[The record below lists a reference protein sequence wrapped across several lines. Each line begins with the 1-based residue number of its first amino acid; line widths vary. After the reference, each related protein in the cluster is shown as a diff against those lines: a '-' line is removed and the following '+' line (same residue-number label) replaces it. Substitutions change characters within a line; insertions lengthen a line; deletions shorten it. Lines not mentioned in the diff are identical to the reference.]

1 MSAAII
7 AIVAVLGTLPP
18 ASHAHHHAA
27 SGAISA
33 DATFQHI
40 HGENGMAD
48 VMIEP
53 GRVGN
58 ANATIRLWNNDLE
71 TLDAREVT
79 VTLTAPTAGK
89 PTTRVASQDSD
100 GAWHVVGIELT
111 EPGNW
116 MVTVRAVLSS
126 GGRLDLEAPIVI
138 NAN

>member
-58 ANATIRLWNNDLE
+58 ANAAIRLWNNDLE

-89 PTTRVASQDSD
+89 PTTRVASRDPD
-100 GAWHVVGIELT
+100 GAWHVDGIELT
-111 EPGNW
+111 QPGNW
-116 MVTVRAVLSS
+116 TVSVAAALGPGSRLVLT
-126 GGRLDLEAPIVI
+126 APIVI
-138 NAN
+138 EP